1 MDFLFEGKTDW
12 REGVIDNQILSV
24 GFDRKLSSENII
36 GIQ

>member
-24 GFDRKLSSENII
+24 GFDRNIEYF
-36 GIQ
+36 